1 MSRLTTSASTGRL
14 IKISVNFIDHALK
27 RHSGIARRARPG
39 IHEHGPLEY
48 GFQLAAPLGARL
60 RAPVGW
66 RIFDA
71 PGRTGMTKNK
81 CRLHGASV
89 EGRIGRRLRRRV
101 AGDDDLRA
109 VLQFHLAGGDDL
121 LARLEPVEDRR
132 LAVPALPDLDRPA
145 VDFEGRLAVGTAA
158 LLADHIDA

>member
-39 IHEHGPLEY
+39 IHMNT
-48 GFQLAAPLGARL
+48 GFWNMDSRLAAPLGARL

-71 PGRTGMTKNK
+71 HGRPGMTA
-81 CRLHGASV
+81 LGGASV
-89 EGRIGRRLRRRV
+89 QPGCKPLGRGERR
-101 AGDDDLRA
+101 AYK
-109 VLQFHLAGGDDL
+109 
-121 LARLEPVEDRR
+121 
-132 LAVPALPDLDRPA
+132 
-145 VDFEGRLAVGTAA
+145 
-158 LLADHIDA
+158 

>member
-1 MSRLTTSASTGRL
+1 GEGTAEPPGRAVVTVIDVLKSRGYCRIWRPSIAFSPISRMSRLTTSASTGRL

-71 PGRTGMTKNK
+71 PGRPGMTKTSAGFTV
-81 CRLHGASV
+81 HQW
-89 EGRIGRRLRRRV
+89 RV
-101 AGDDDLRA
+101 G
-109 VLQFHLAGGDDL
+109 LAGGC
-121 LARLEPVEDRR
+121 
-132 LAVPALPDLDRPA
+132 
-145 VDFEGRLAVGTAA
+145 
-158 LLADHIDA
+158 